1 LRFFASVRQKS
12 IIADAAPRL
21 LRAASTP
28 NSEILQNFSARRQH
42 DFCRSMYSGIANP
55 HMSPSM
61 QATTTSERRIFVFVF
76 HFTHF
81 FSLFTSIMLRRSETP
96 AFTVY
101 GPTLV

>member
-1 LRFFASVRQKS
+1 VRQKS
-12 IIADAAPRL
+12 IIADAAPHL

-42 DFCRSMYSGIANP
+42 DSCRSMYSGIANP

-61 QATTTSERRIFVFVF
+61 QATTTSECRIFVFVF
-76 HFTHF
+76 VFHFAHI

-101 GPTLV
+101 GPTFA